1 MIVGD
6 SVALTLARG
15 MERWGERSGVEI
27 YNAARIGCPIARGGT
42 LATGDRRNVDQC
54 SEQPAD
60 WAGIMDRFHPDVVV
74 ALSTVWD
81 AMPRQRDAWGP
92 DEVGPGDPRFDRY
105 VRSEWAAATEV
116 LEAHGARVVWLDPPC
131 AQDPAID
138 QALRYAANHFMA
150 GPERAGAATIDLSD
164 RLCPDGRFVNRLLG
178 VDDIRPDGL
187 HFSDPGAD
195 VVAGWLGPQLMQ
207 TGAAGPTEPTGQERI
222 RRF

>member
-1 MIVGD
+1 M
-6 SVALTLARG
+6 
-15 MERWGERSGVEI
+15 
-27 YNAARIGCPIARGGT
+27 
-42 LATGDRRNVDQC
+42 
-54 SEQPAD
+54 
-60 WAGIMDRFHPDVVV
+60 
-74 ALSTVWD
+74 
-81 AMPRQRDAWGP
+81 
-92 DEVGPGDPRFDRY
+92 
-105 VRSEWAAATEV
+105 

-138 QALRYAANHFMA
+138 QALRYARDHFMA

-195 VVAGWLGPQLMQ
+195 VVSGWLGPQLMR